1 MTAATPTSAHAR
13 LEASD
18 LTLGYTDTS
27 VVRDLDLRVPTGRI
41 TVIVGAN
48 ACGKSTLLRT
58 LARLLRPAS
67 GQVLLDG
74 RPIRT
79 VPTREIATRLALLPQ
94 SPVAP
99 EGLLVRDLVG
109 RGRHPHQRWFRQW
122 SPADEEVV
130 EAALAMTDTATLRDR
145 PLDQLSGGQRQRAWI
160 AMTLAQDTDLVLLD
174 EPTTYL
180 DLAHQVEVLDLVG
193 RLNRERGRTV
203 AMVLHDL
210 NLAARYSDSVV
221 VMKEGRVVAHGTP
234 TAVLTTD
241 LLADVF
247 GLAADV
253 LRDPRSG
260 LPVVVPRAGHHPRP
274 RTPHPSHHLEQGEL
288 THVPHL

>member
-1 MTAATPTSAHAR
+1 MTHSPR
-13 LEASD
+13 LRAERV
-18 LTLGYTDTS
+18 TVGYGGAP
-27 VVRDLDLRVPTGRI
+27 VVHELDLAVPDGQVTS
-41 TVIVGAN
+41 IVGPN
-48 ACGKSTLLRT
+48 GCGKSTLLRT
-58 LARLLRPAS
+58 LARLLRPTS

-79 VPTREIATRLALLPQ
+79 VPTRDIAARMALLPQ

-122 SPADEEVV
+122 SAQDERVV
-130 EAALAMTDTATLRDR
+130 EAALELTDTASLRDR

-160 AMTLAQDTDLVLLD
+160 AMTLAQDTDLMLLD

-180 DLAHQVEVLDLVG
+180 DLAHQVEVLDLVR
-193 RLNRERGRTV
+193 RLNRERRRTV
-203 AMVLHDL
+203 VMVLHDL

-221 VMKEGRVVAHGTP
+221 VMKRGRVVARGAP
-234 TAVLTTD
+234 ADVLTPG

-253 LRDPRSG
+253 LDDPRTG
-260 LPVVVPRAGHHPRP
+260 LPVVVPRSA
-274 RTPHPSHHLEQGEL
+274 HPSLNHPEQGEL
-288 THVPHL
+288 THVPHP